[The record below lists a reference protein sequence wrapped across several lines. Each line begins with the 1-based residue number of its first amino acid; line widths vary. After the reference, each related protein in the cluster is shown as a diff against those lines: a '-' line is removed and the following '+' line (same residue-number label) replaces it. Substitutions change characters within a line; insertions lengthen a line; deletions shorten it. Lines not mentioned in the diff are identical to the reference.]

1 MNKDMVKGSVKILA
15 AVFAVVTGWVLLNEG
30 RKNIQQAKTTFHINY

>member
-1 MNKDMVKGSVKILA
+1 MNKDVVKGSVKILA

-30 RKNIQQAKTTFHINY
+30 RKNIQQANNNIQY